1 MPKNRKKVLH
11 IMSSRKKNIRS
22 LNYIFFFFKVMVQPK
37 ENNKWNTPS
46 P

>member
-1 MPKNRKKVLH
+1 MPKNRKKVFH

-22 LNYIFFFFKVMVQPK
+22 LNYIFFLKVMVQPK